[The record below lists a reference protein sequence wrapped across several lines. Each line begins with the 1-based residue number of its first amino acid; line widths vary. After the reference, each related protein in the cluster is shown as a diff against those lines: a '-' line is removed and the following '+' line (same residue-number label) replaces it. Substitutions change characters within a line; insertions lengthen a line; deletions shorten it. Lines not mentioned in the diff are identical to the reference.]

1 MPHGQKKKKPQN
13 IKQKQ
18 YCDKFNKDSKNGPH
32 TKKKIFK
39 KGLKYENNVSPDNT
53 NSQKLNYRKEPN
65 LNSKKLNN
73 T

>member
-1 MPHGQKKKKPQN
+1 MV
-13 IKQKQ
+13 
-18 YCDKFNKDSKNGPH
+18 H
-32 TKKKIFK
+32 TPKKILK